1 MKNVE
6 PGIFGLGR
14 SDPFYEISKKD
25 SDYSVAH
32 VKWNVVYRSETVH
45 NHLNPLW
52 DAASIGL
59 EELCYGKLDWP
70 LRIQVLDYNNNGKH
84 TVIGEYETKV
94 TELQSHIS
102 VKGNA
107 DRDQAIQ
114 LGLEDKN
121 KTYGLLCVLEAT
133 LLLE

>member
-1 MKNVE
+1 MWKSARL
-6 PGIFGLGR
+6 GL
-14 SDPFYEISKKD
+14 P
-25 SDYSVAH
+25 
-32 VKWNVVYRSETVH
+32 
-45 NHLNPLW
+45 
-52 DAASIGL
+52 
-59 EELCYGKLDWP
+59 ELCYGDLNWP
-70 LRIQVLDYNNNGKH
+70 LRIQVLDFNTNGKH
-84 TVIGEYETKV
+84 TVIGEYETTV

-114 LGLEDKN
+114 LGQEEKN